1 MESMGDDYGI
11 ADEEM
16 DAWLEEWKL
25 ADQTAAD
32 VLARAWPPVIEWEE
46 PPTVVEDAAEQIRNG
61 VEGGR
66 FPFVYF
72 APDLDEESDD
82 VGLWLDAATSSIA
95 PIEDPTTERGQ
106 NASEAAAVA
115 ALQYADWLAL
125 VVGLARRGVG
135 ASLTTPKVVDDIN
148 SMEEIEGEIPEDDP
162 IDEDLAAAIAVLAP
176 LWTALGALDDQG
188 RLTELGLWGLPRAL
202 FLAWNE
208 PEVTFDPG

>member
-1 MESMGDDYGI
+1 MGDDYGI

-32 VLARAWPPVIEWEE
+32 VLARAWPPVVEWED
-46 PPTVVEDAAEQIRNG
+46 PPTVIEDAADQIRDG
-61 VEGGR
+61 VEAGR
-66 FPFVYF
+66 YPFVYF
-72 APDLDEESDD
+72 APDLDAASDD

-106 NASEAAAVA
+106 NVAEAAAID

-135 ASLTTPKVVDDIN
+135 AALTTAKVVEDVN
-148 SMEEIEGEIPEDDP
+148 SMEEIEGEIPEDEGVDA
-162 IDEDLAAAIAVLAP
+162 ELAAAIAVLEP
-176 LWTALGALDDQG
+176 LWTALGALDDGG

-202 FLAWNE
+202 FLAWSE
-208 PEVTFDPG
+208 PEMTVDPG